1 MKTIHILLLATIL
14 TCLTNCKISVSY
26 PNAIQQAEECM
37 NTRPD
42 SALVL
47 LESMTDS
54 ICQYPEETQMYWHL
68 LTIQAKDKQYIVH
81 ASDSLINRI
90 VDFYETHNDND

>member
-1 MKTIHILLLATIL
+1 MKFLSSIIPAIITTFL
-14 TCLTNCKISVSY
+14 VSCTTSTPY
-26 PNAIQQAEECM
+26 PSAMKQAEECM

-54 ICQYPEETQMYWHL
+54 ICQYPEETQMY
-68 LTIQAKDKQYIVH
+68 
-81 ASDSLINRI
+81 
-90 VDFYETHNDND
+90 